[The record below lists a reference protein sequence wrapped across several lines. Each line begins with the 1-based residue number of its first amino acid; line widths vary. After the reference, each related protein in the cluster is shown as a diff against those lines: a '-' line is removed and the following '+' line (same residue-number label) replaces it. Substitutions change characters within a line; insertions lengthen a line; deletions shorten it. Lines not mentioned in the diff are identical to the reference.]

1 MPDVWLSQS
10 SETVGTLSIIQI
22 FFLLSTH
29 HELGFRDYQEG
40 FGLSFELF
48 LASAAALSAAA
59 LSAAALSEEALSEE
73 ALSEE
78 ALSEEALSEE
88 ALASLSDAALLAE
101 VASNCRTV
109 STIFVPLTLNV

>member
-10 SETVGTLSIIQI
+10 SETGGTLSIIQI

-29 HELGFRDYQEG
+29 YELGVVVESVDLELEEG
-40 FGLSFELF
+40 ELEGLAL
-48 LASAAALSAAA
+48 LASSALLDLDSSADLEAASFDSLSDFAT
-59 LSAAALSEEALSEE
+59 E
-73 ALSEE
+73 
-78 ALSEEALSEE
+78 
-88 ALASLSDAALLAE
+88 SDAALLAE

>member
-29 HELGFRDYQEG
+29 HELGFVVESAGLEFGDGELEG
-40 FGLSFELF
+40 VDL
-48 LASAAALSAAA
+48 LASSALLDFESSADLEAASFDSLSDFTT
-59 LSAAALSEEALSEE
+59 E
-73 ALSEE
+73 
-78 ALSEEALSEE
+78 
-88 ALASLSDAALLAE
+88 SDAALLAD